1 MIPYVERITD
11 EMLGMAKRTVD
22 RYGNRRY
29 EFQSRS
35 PVLQNDAGADM
46 VIINGDDM
54 EHINQLL
61 AGEEIG
67 TLFKA
72 HKTTHFHLKKLF
84 RPIENRERQNES
96 GKD

>member
-1 MIPYVERITD
+1 
-11 EMLGMAKRTVD
+11 
-22 RYGNRRY
+22 
-29 EFQSRS
+29 
-35 PVLQNDAGADM
+35 M

-72 HKTTHFHLKKLF
+72 HKTTHFHLKNYLD
-84 RPIENRERQNES
+84 R
-96 GKD
+96 